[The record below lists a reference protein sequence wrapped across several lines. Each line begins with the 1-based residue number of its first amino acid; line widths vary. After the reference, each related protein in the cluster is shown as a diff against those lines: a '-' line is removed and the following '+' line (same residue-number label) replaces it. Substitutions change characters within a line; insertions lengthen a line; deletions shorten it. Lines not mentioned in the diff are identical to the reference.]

1 MRLAIERG
9 GDEWEAELLARAHL
23 LNKLESCEA
32 SEHLL
37 DEWDQ
42 RHQAFHTAIVAGC
55 GSQYLLQMRERL
67 FDLAARYRF
76 IWLRTTVLSVE
87 MLEDKHVQHQTL
99 VDAILARDAEQAS
112 ALMREHL
119 LTPIPIIQQAMA
131 GKLSPQAGESDG
143 GWKLRVWR
151 HASPRRTGVEKS
163 YP

>member
-87 MLEDKHVQHQTL
+87 MLEDKHVQHQTPGGRYSG
-99 VDAILARDAEQAS
+99 AR
-112 ALMREHL
+112 
-119 LTPIPIIQQAMA
+119 
-131 GKLSPQAGESDG
+131 
-143 GWKLRVWR
+143 
-151 HASPRRTGVEKS
+151 RRTGQRADA
-163 YP
+163 

>member
-1 MRLAIERG
+1 MNGTSAIRRFTPPSSP
-9 GDEWEAELLARAHL
+9 AA
-23 LNKLESCEA
+23 
-32 SEHLL
+32 
-37 DEWDQ
+37 
-42 RHQAFHTAIVAGC
+42 VP
-55 GSQYLLQMRERL
+55 QYLLQMRERL

-131 GKLSPQAGESDG
+131 GKLSPQAG
-143 GWKLRVWR
+143 
-151 HASPRRTGVEKS
+151 
-163 YP
+163 